1 MSYETAR
8 MLGLAGIA
16 IGVSE
21 LLFPRQ
27 IEKNCLGISNG
38 QNTGILRVQGVR
50 EIAKGIDILAHR
62 DPTPGIWARVAG
74 DVLDTVLLGAAG
86 MKTRKP
92 VNFAATAA
100 SVLAIGIADVLCA
113 SRLSSR

>member
-8 MLGLAGIA
+8 MLGWASLALGA
-16 IGVSE
+16 SE

-27 IEKNCLGISNG
+27 IENNCLGISNG
-38 QNTGILRVQGVR
+38 QNTGILRVQGIR
-50 EIAKGIDILAHR
+50 EIAQGIDILSHR
-62 DPTPGIWARVAG
+62 DPTPGMWARVAG

-92 VNFAATAA
+92 VNFGATAA
-100 SVLAIGIADVLCA
+100 AIMAIGVADVLCA
-113 SRLSSR
+113 SRLSAR